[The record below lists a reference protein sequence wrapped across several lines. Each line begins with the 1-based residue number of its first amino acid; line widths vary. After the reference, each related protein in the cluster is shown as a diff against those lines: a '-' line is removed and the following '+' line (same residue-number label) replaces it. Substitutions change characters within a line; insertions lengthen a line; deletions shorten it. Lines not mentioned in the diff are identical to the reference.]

1 MKHTKIKTISAGI
14 LLAALFAS
22 AGCSKED
29 SVDMPSFEVTLPG
42 SVFKVGE
49 PVAFSLSGNPDIISF
64 YSGEA
69 GNAYEYK
76 DKDRIT
82 PAEMTLSFTTLASS
96 GTAGYPN
103 PAMAPISYSTDFD
116 GDYTEEG
123 VRRATWTDISDN
135 FKFPTDVGQSIPSG
149 TMFIDDLFPADGRP
163 LYFRFHY
170 QVDKFDQSAAGGKGN
185 GRTQVNIQNF
195 LINGMTASGSTPV
208 YDVLTSGWQ
217 CVLTPSYDDCPTANL
232 PSMPG
237 TSPRILLRSDFRP
250 TQDRECWAVSGPL
263 YRAEDVNTGPDMGV
277 GIKTVSDPGV
287 MRYEHTYTTPGT
299 YTVTFVGANSNVYGR
314 KEVVRQLTLTVVG
327 DEGGITPPEYEP
339 WPNP

>member
-135 FKFPTDVGQSIPSG
+135 FKFPTDVGQNIPSG
-149 TMFIDDLFPADGRP
+149 TTGARSI
-163 LYFRFHY
+163 
-170 QVDKFDQSAAGGKGN
+170 
-185 GRTQVNIQNF
+185 
-195 LINGMTASGSTPV
+195 SGSTIWSTNSTRAPREARGTAV
-208 YDVLTSGWQ
+208 RRSTSR
-217 CVLTPSYDDCPTANL
+217 
-232 PSMPG
+232 
-237 TSPRILLRSDFRP
+237 TSSS
-250 TQDRECWAVSGPL
+250 TE
-263 YRAEDVNTGPDMGV
+263 
-277 GIKTVSDPGV
+277 
-287 MRYEHTYTTPGT
+287 
-299 YTVTFVGANSNVYGR
+299 
-314 KEVVRQLTLTVVG
+314 
-327 DEGGITPPEYEP
+327 
-339 WPNP
+339 